1 MNACASEGQKHWEYR
16 RGTRIRLQLLAIAV
30 LAVSAGEAR
39 AQSSFVFGDE
49 PVHPACVHALSMDQ
63 AESVPIIT
71 AVTLVGCASSERSK
85 SPVRYDGNFLTF
97 EDAGLLGDG
106 SFGYRELTQ
115 LDNGIFGLV
124 IRRVLPDGE
133 EKVSL
138 AAVKMVE
145 RPMVRHG
152 DIVHMQQ
159 LELLGE
165 IWIPGMDQLSFRS
178 VGNIVH
184 FVAGTG
190 PERVERRFDFTR
202 LGKLRR

>member
-1 MNACASEGQKHWEYR
+1 MNVCATEGRKDR
-16 RGTRIRLQLLAIAV
+16 RWFRIHLQLLAIAA
-30 LAVSAGEAR
+30 LGASTGEAR
-39 AQSSFVFGDE
+39 AQTPFLFGDE
-49 PVHPACVHALSMDQ
+49 PVHPACVHALTMDQ
-63 AESVPIIT
+63 GESVPIIT

-85 SPVRYDGNFLTF
+85 IPVRYERDFLVF

-106 SFGYRELTQ
+106 SFGYRKLTQ

-138 AAVKMVE
+138 AAVTMVD

-165 IWIPGMDQLSFRS
+165 IWIPGMDELSFRS
-178 VGNIVH
+178 KGNIVH
-184 FVAGTG
+184 FIAGTG
-190 PERVERRFDFTR
+190 PERVERRIDFTR
-202 LGKLRR
+202 LGKLRK